1 MVVFII
7 ILSINFF
14 LFIYLKYTYYI
25 DKKNGLENKNLNLI
39 EKNIDNNNPII
50 VANCDQIVSWDL
62 SLFLHYCK
70 LNNLD
75 SYNRLNKHFE
85 SS

>member
-14 LFIYLKYTYYI
+14 LFIYIKYTYYI

-39 EKNIDNNNPII
+39 EKNIDNNK
-50 VANCDQIVSWDL
+50 
-62 SLFLHYCK
+62 F
-70 LNNLD
+70 
-75 SYNRLNKHFE
+75 NKNKKE
-85 SS
+85 K